1 MESKKKSMKKNW
13 LIIVL
18 CLAVFAGA
26 IVLIT
31 KVILNADG
39 NKDAKQPTPSAQVE
53 ILAEGF
59 SPPAVSTATGQSV
72 TWTNNDSKPHELQ
85 LNGNNVQGFSSG
97 VIDPGESYTFTF
109 NQKGTYNYK
118 DTLGSND
125 LQGVVTVE

>member
-1 MESKKKSMKKNW
+1 MEARKKSMKKNW
-13 LIIVL
+13 LTILL
-18 CLAVFAGA
+18 CLVVFAIA

-31 KVILNADG
+31 KVILNTDG
-39 NKDAKQPTPSAQVE
+39 NNDAKQSTPSALVE

-59 SPPAVSTATGQSV
+59 SPPAVATAAGQSV

-85 LNGNNVQGFSSG
+85 LNGNNVQGFNSG

-118 DTLGSND
+118 DVLGSSD
-125 LQGVVTVE
+125 LQGTVTVE

>member
-1 MESKKKSMKKNW
+1 MESKVKSMKKKW

-18 CLAVFAGA
+18 CLAVFVAA
-26 IVLIT
+26 IVLVT
-31 KVILNADG
+31 KGILNADG

-59 SPPAVSTATGQSV
+59 SPSAVATTVSQSV
-72 TWTNNDSKPHELQ
+72 TWTNSDSKPHELQ
-85 LNGNNVQGFSSG
+85 LNGNNVEGFSSG

-118 DTLGSND
+118 DVLGDND
-125 LQGVVTVE
+125 LQGIVTVE